1 MVACFF
7 LQLKCTHS
15 IIILGIAVPEYK
27 CLSVDVSFNCRVKNY
42 GIWNNSSL
50 LQAIDDASIKLPEV
64 EYLTNDC
71 KLIEVFLGTFVFALK
86 KFMMKPYRQQ
96 NLAADKRTYNS
107 MNICAGIIYGKIL
120 GIISKTWSI
129 YLTINNLEPNI
140 I

>member
-15 IIILGIAVPEYK
+15 IIMLGIAVPEYK

-71 KLIEVFLGTFVFALK
+71 KLI
-86 KFMMKPYRQQ
+86 
-96 NLAADKRTYNS
+96 
-107 MNICAGIIYGKIL
+107 
-120 GIISKTWSI
+120 
-129 YLTINNLEPNI
+129 
-140 I
+140 